1 MSPTTKA
8 PKAKVV
14 KTATPKAKSAPK
26 AKEVKA
32 PAAKPKEAI
41 WGSAIGKTV
50 STSDIK
56 ECCKDKKDCCKDKIT
71 KDIQNDIKDLKPSV
85 HKEIEDL
92 TEDVRQK
99 VDGEIVMRK
108 LCHLFDTIATKY
120 PEIGL
125 SKISL
130 DDVEEQEK
138 IHRKMLIE
146 DIAQMGFVNVEDE
159 AEDESKLV
167 FLKMIFLDD
176 QDGSYHIGYVNKNDV
191 QWTN

>member
-8 PKAKVV
+8 PKAKVS
-14 KTATPKAKSAPK
+14 KTTAKATPAPK

-41 WGSAIGKTV
+41 WGSATGKTA
-50 STSDIK
+50 SASDIK